1 MNSSTDKHVKNNT
14 FCNEFETEIIDVIH
28 RHKMKQ
34 KEIIVKI
41 IIN

>member
-1 MNSSTDKHVKNNT
+1 MDKHVKNDT
-14 FCNEFETEIIDVIH
+14 FCNEFETEIINVIH

-41 IIN
+41 LIN